1 MSYQLEDSSV
11 ASKHIDQG
19 PQRSDSFKDDFS
31 PDISVIP
38 NPNSSIVRLYLMSYF
53 PSGFWP
59 RLITRLLGDPSFYAT
74 TLSLYDLP
82 DILSSNDSFMKSQ
95 GTCPWWQCW
104 QTGLKLKFLNATI
117 LKVKEVIKDSNIR
130 KFCDYRQCQLLTQ
143 LSGGWDPVDVDSISI
158 LEILIP
164 NQALNLS
171 WKINI
176 DGEMCDFGGSEN
188 LGSENM
194 TIRPNPQVA
203 SVLLTKIVEHID
215 TLLED
220 WYPDLGSR
228 FVQNS
233 KGMYLITRLVPCIR

>member
-1 MSYQLEDSSV
+1 MPDMSFPMEEASSPATHSLQRADSN
-11 ASKHIDQG
+11 
-19 PQRSDSFKDDFS
+19 SDYLS
-31 PDISVIP
+31 PEISVIP
-38 NPNSSIVRLYLMSYF
+38 NPNAAIVRLYLMSYF

-59 RLITRLLGDPSFYAT
+59 RLITRLLGDHSFFAS

-82 DILSSNDSFMKSQ
+82 DILSSNERFMKTQ

-104 QTGLKLKFLNATI
+104 QTGLKLKYLTATI
-117 LKVKEVIKDSNIR
+117 LKVKEVIKETSVK

-143 LSGGWDPVDVDSISI
+143 LSGGWDPVDAESISI

-164 NQALNLS
+164 NQALNVTLHFS
-171 WKINI
+171 ADKEGYR
-176 DGEMCDFGGSEN
+176 DSDN
-188 LGSENM
+188 LIGPE
-194 TIRPNPQVA
+194 TIVVQPNPQVA
-203 SVLLTKIVEHID
+203 AVLLTKLVEHID